1 MLALKLFRYRL
12 GGRIVRRIWAVGAL
26 VALLLAIGLAVGCSE
41 SNEDDA
47 RTPSSAETV
56 VNSAAQT
63 DENGQTVTAPADEP
77 ATGDETQTAPAGDEA
92 QGDVAAG
99 EAFFANTCSG
109 CHMDNGKAAGGV
121 GPQLAGVGLTVD
133 QIKDTVTNGKGAMPP
148 GLASG
153 ADLDNVAAYVASI
166 Q

>member
-1 MLALKLFRYRL
+1 ML
-12 GGRIVRRIWAVGAL
+12 V
-26 VALLLAIGLAVGCSE
+26 LLLAIGVAVGCSE
-41 SNEDDA
+41 SSEEDA

-63 DENGQTVTAPADEP
+63 DENGETVTTPADTPE
-77 ATGDETQTAPAGDEA
+77 TGSGSQTGPAGEEP

-99 EAFFANTCSG
+99 EAFFAQSCSG
-109 CHMDNGKAAGGV
+109 CHMDNGKAAGGI
-121 GPQLAGVGLTVD
+121 GPQLAGAGLTADAV
-133 QIKDTVTNGKGAMPP
+133 KETVTNGKGAMPP

-153 ADLDNVAAYVASI
+153 TDLDNVAAYVVSL

>member
-1 MLALKLFRYRL
+1 M
-12 GGRIVRRIWAVGAL
+12 RRIWAVGAL

-47 RTPSSAETV
+47 RTPSSAETAA
-56 VNSAAQT
+56 NSAAQT
-63 DENGQTVTAPADEP
+63 DENGETVTAPADEP
-77 ATGDETQTAPAGDEA
+77 ATGDETATEPAGEEP

-99 EAFFANTCSG
+99 ETFFASTCAG

-121 GPQLAGVGLTVD
+121 GPQLAGQGLTAETVAD
-133 QIKDTVTNGKGAMPP
+133 VVTNGRGAMPP

-153 ADLDNVAAYVASI
+153 ADLENVTAYVVSI